1 MNVYFFGEF
10 VPATRCLLEA
20 VARKRGYLIGEKG
33 GIVLMTT
40 YSSNLPMAPEAV
52 NCGQWLV
59 ALSSISME
67 AAVLHDWF
75 TAGVND
81 VHYTPYSEDAARAM
95 FAEIESDLSCQVPI
109 SLDSMSL

>member
-40 YSSNLPMAPEAV
+40 YSSNLPMVPEAV

-59 ALSSISME
+59 APSSG
-67 AAVLHDWF
+67 ATVLRDWF

-81 VHYTPYSEDAARAM
+81 VHYTPYSSEDARAM
-95 FAEIESDLSCQVPI
+95 FAEIESDLSQH
-109 SLDSMSL
+109 SSK